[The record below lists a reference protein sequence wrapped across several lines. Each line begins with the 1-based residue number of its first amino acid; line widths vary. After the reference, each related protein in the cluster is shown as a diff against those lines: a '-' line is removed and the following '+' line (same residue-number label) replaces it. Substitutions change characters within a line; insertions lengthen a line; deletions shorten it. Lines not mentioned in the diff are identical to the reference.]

1 MSKSNNKSSMYI
13 VILLVV
19 VAAGV
24 ITVVSS
30 FASTPNEGA
39 AVSDQNVNI
48 SSDFSQQTIDALE
61 NN

>member
-1 MSKSNNKSSMYI
+1 MYI

-39 AVSDQNVNI
+39 VVGDQNVNI